1 MTAPESAPRHLCWFD
16 TEFTSLDLDGAR
28 LLQVSLV
35 VTDVELR
42 PLVPQAPPGVPAAC
56 LVRNGLNIY
65 LRRPADWIPGEFHR
79 SEMLEVLERCAAS
92 SVEPAQAD
100 EWLAHY
106 LDAAVGSPAASIR
119 ERPLLA
125 GNSVHNDWFLA
136 RRDLPLFTARLHY
149 RLLDVSALKSEWL
162 AALGGDAPE
171 LLDKEDPSALL
182 AAFPGADLAGGR
194 AHDAYYD
201 AQASL
206 AELAWYRARLR
217 SERGL
222 AQDGG

>member
-1 MTAPESAPRHLCWFD
+1 MNAPECAPRHLCWFD

-35 VTDVELR
+35 VTDAELR
-42 PLVPQAPPGVPAAC
+42 PIVPQRPPGVPADQLAK
-56 LVRNGLNIY
+56 NGLNVY
-65 LRRPADWIPGEFHR
+65 LRRPVDWVPGEFHR
-79 SEMLEVLERCAAS
+79 SEMLEVLERCARS
-92 SVEPAQAD
+92 SVEPSQAD

-106 LDAAVGSPAASIR
+106 LDAAVGPPAASIR

-162 AALGGDAPE
+162 AALGGREPE

-182 AAFPGADLAGGR
+182 AAFPDADLSGGR
-194 AHDAYYD
+194 AHDAYFD

-217 SERGL
+217 PGRGP
-222 AQDGG
+222 APHGN